1 MMTDHPLTDKDI
13 QSIWDKVGNDIVD
26 AKDED
31 LDGFVE
37 DALIRTAYD
46 LGANQQLERVVKWIE
61 ANPIEDY
68 VWADYTGAIV
78 KEQEFL
84 ENFKKAM
91 RPQQQGN
98 SRINDPEVNDRRVR
112 NNRIEIWNG
121 SEWVAQS
128 CFDGLFRQKAMRPQQ
143 QENQ

>member
-1 MMTDHPLTDKDI
+1 MTDHPLTDKDI

-46 LGANQQLERVVKWIE
+46 LGANQQFDRGVKWIE

-128 CFDGLFRQKAMRPQQ
+128 CFDGLFRHCLLYTSDAAD
-143 QENQ
+143 E

>member
-1 MMTDHPLTDKDI
+1 MTDHPLTDKDI

-91 RPQQQGN
+91 RPQQQ
-98 SRINDPEVNDRRVR
+98 
-112 NNRIEIWNG
+112 
-121 SEWVAQS
+121 
-128 CFDGLFRQKAMRPQQ
+128 
-143 QENQ
+143 ENQ

>member
-1 MMTDHPLTDKDI
+1 MTDHPLTDKDI

-128 CFDGLFRQKAMRPQQ
+128 CFDGLFRQKAMRPQ
-143 QENQ
+143 ENQ

>member
-1 MMTDHPLTDKDI
+1 MTHPLTGKDI

-46 LGANQQLERVVKWIE
+46 LGANQQFDRGVKWIE

-128 CFDGLFRQKAMRPQQ
+128 CFDGLFRQKAMRPQ
-143 QENQ
+143 ENQ

>member
-1 MMTDHPLTDKDI
+1 MTDHPLTDKDI

-46 LGANQQLERVVKWIE
+46 LGANQQFDRGVKWIE

-128 CFDGLFRQKAMRPQQ
+128 CFDGLFRQKAMRPQ
-143 QENQ
+143 ENQ